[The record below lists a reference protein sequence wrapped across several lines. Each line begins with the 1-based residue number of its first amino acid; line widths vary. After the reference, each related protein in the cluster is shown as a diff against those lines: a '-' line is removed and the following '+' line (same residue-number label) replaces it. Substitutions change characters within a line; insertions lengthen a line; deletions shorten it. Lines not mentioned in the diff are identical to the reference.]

1 VDRPPAGGDRVSG
14 ADGTVTSDALLDVA
28 VECARTAGALLL
40 ERFGSERVLAT
51 KSTSTDLVS
60 AADLAAEATIRD
72 ILARRAPDDA
82 IMGEEGDDT
91 PGTSGRRW
99 IVDPLDGTVN
109 FLYGLPQWCVS
120 VACEGL
126 AGAVYDPVLGELFTA
141 TADGPAQLNGHA
153 LTPEP
158 PEDLAHALVATGFG
172 YDADRRTLQAAVA
185 ARVLPRA
192 RDIRRGGSAALDLA
206 WAAAGRLDA
215 YYERGLNLWDIAA
228 GELIATRAG
237 LTVERL
243 APSGE
248 LPWGI
253 LAAHPKIAG
262 DLRGIVG

>member
-1 VDRPPAGGDRVSG
+1 MSG
-14 ADGTVTSDALLDVA
+14 AAVSHEELLDVA
-28 VECARTAGALLL
+28 VECARTAGALLK

-51 KSTSTDLVS
+51 KSTSTDVVS
-60 AADLAAEATIRD
+60 AADLAAEAAIRE
-72 ILARRAPDDA
+72 ILGRRAPDDA

-126 AGAVYDPVLGELFTA
+126 AAAVFDPIRDELFTA
-141 TADGPAQLNGHA
+141 TADGPARLNGVD
-153 LTPEP
+153 LTPAA

-172 YDADRRTLQAAVA
+172 YDARRRALQAEVA
-185 ARVLPRA
+185 GRVLPAA

-215 YYERGLNLWDIAA
+215 YYERGVNLWDIAA
-228 GELIATRAG
+228 GELICARAG
-237 LTVERL
+237 LHVERL
-243 APSGE
+243 APVGE
-248 LPWGI
+248 LPSGV
-253 LAAHPKIAG
+253 LAAHGTIAD
-262 DLRGIVG
+262 DLRTIVV

>member
-1 VDRPPAGGDRVSG
+1 VSADADADADAGAAAAVPD
-14 ADGTVTSDALLDVA
+14 DALLDVA

-60 AADLAAEATIRD
+60 AADLAAEAAIRD
-72 ILARRAPDDA
+72 ILARRAPGDA

-91 PGTSGRRW
+91 AGTSGRRW

-126 AGAVYDPVLGELFTA
+126 VGVVFDPILDELFTA
-141 TADGPAQLNGHA
+141 TADGPAYLNGQILSPTA
-153 LTPEP
+153 PA
-158 PEDLAHALVATGFG
+158 DLGHALVATGFG
-172 YDADRRTLQAAVA
+172 YDADRRALQADVA
-185 ARVLPRA
+185 RQVLPLA

-215 YYERGLNLWDIAA
+215 YYERGVNLWDIAA
-228 GELIATRAG
+228 GELLCVRAG
-237 LTVERL
+237 LAVQRL
-243 APSGE
+243 EPTAD
-248 LPWGI
+248 LPWGV
-253 LAAHPKIAG
+253 LAAHPNITP
-262 DLRGIVG
+262 DLHAIVG

>member
-1 VDRPPAGGDRVSG
+1 MAPDE
-14 ADGTVTSDALLDVA
+14 LLDVA

-60 AADLAAEATIRD
+60 AADLAAEEAIRG

-109 FLYGLPQWCVS
+109 YLYGLPQWGVS
-120 VACEGL
+120 IACEGL
-126 AGAVYDPVLGELFTA
+126 AGAVYDPLRDELFTA
-141 TADGPAQLNGHA
+141 TADGPARCNGVDLA
-153 LTPEP
+153 PEP
-158 PEDLAHALVATGFG
+158 PEDLGHALVATGFG
-172 YDADRRTLQAAVA
+172 YDAGRRALQAEVV

-206 WAAAGRLDA
+206 WTAAGRLDA
-215 YYERGLNLWDIAA
+215 YYERGVNLWDVAA
-228 GELIATRAG
+228 GELLCARAG
-237 LTVERL
+237 LRVARL
-243 APSGE
+243 EPVGE
-248 LPWGI
+248 LPWGT
-253 LAAHPKIAG
+253 LAAPAAVF
-262 DLRGIVG
+262 DELRPLVA

>member
-1 VDRPPAGGDRVSG
+1 VDRARAEGHRVSG
-14 ADGTVTSDALLDVA
+14 SDDLLDVA

-60 AADLAAEATIRD
+60 AADLAAEAAIRD

-120 VACEGL
+120 VACEDVVG
-126 AGAVYDPVLGELFTA
+126 VVFDPVLDELWTA
-141 TADGPAQLNGHA
+141 TADGPARCNDVV
-153 LTPEP
+153 LTPAP
-158 PEDLAHALVATGFG
+158 PEDLGHALVATGFG
-172 YDADRRTLQAAVA
+172 YDARRRALQAEVV
-185 ARVLPRA
+185 ARVIPVA
-192 RDIRRGGSAALDLA
+192 RDVRRGGSAALDLA
-206 WAAAGRLDA
+206 WTAAGRLDA
-215 YYERGLNLWDIAA
+215 YYERGVNLWDVAA
-228 GELIATRAG
+228 GELICARAG

-243 APSGE
+243 APAGE
-248 LPWGI
+248 LPWGAF
-253 LAAHPKIAG
+253 AAPAGIA
-262 DLRGIVG
+262 DALRALVV